1 MKWVAIALA
10 LLLLASGIFW
20 LGRTTTPSGTPSGTP
35 SEAPS
40 GAPAAST
47 QTPEPAKTAVPTPEP
62 QAAAPDTQAAAPMDA
77 APASEPTAGSAP
89 SAPPKPKPKTLAEL
103 DTGTL
108 IQRAISAE
116 NRCSDGQGS
125 LDQTGQACAMRDR
138 IEAILNA
145 RGFCSSGGSAN
156 WQRCAQ

>member
-20 LGRTTTPSGTPSGTP
+20 LGRTTTPSGM
-35 SEAPS
+35 PS
-40 GAPAAST
+40 GAPAAQT
-47 QTPEPAKTAVPTPEP
+47 QTPAPEPAKTAAPAPAASAPET
-62 QAAAPDTQAAAPMDA
+62 QAGEAAAPMDA
-77 APASEPTAGSAP
+77 APAPEPASEPAP
-89 SAPPKPKPKTLAEL
+89 NMPPPAPPKPKTLAEL

-116 NRCSDGQGS
+116 DRCSGGS
-125 LDQTGQACAMRDR
+125 GNLDQTGAACAMRDR

-145 RGFCSSGGSAN
+145 RGFCSSSGSAS

>member
-20 LGRTTTPSGTPSGTP
+20 LGRTTTPSDTPVGASV
-35 SEAPS
+35 
-40 GAPAAST
+40 GAPAAQT
-47 QTPEPAKTAVPTPEP
+47 ETPEPAKTAAP
-62 QAAAPDTQAAAPMDA
+62 AAPAPEAPATAPPTAPMDA
-77 APASEPTAGSAP
+77 APPPQAEPPAP
-89 SAPPKPKPKTLAEL
+89 PPPPKPKPKTLAEL

-116 NRCSDGQGS
+116 DRCSNGQGS
-125 LDQTGQACAMRDR
+125 LDQTGAACAMRDR

-145 RGFCSSGGSAN
+145 RGFCSSSGSAN

>member
-20 LGRTTTPSGTPSGTP
+20 LGRTTTPSDTP
-35 SEAPS
+35 A
-40 GAPAAST
+40 GAPAAQT
-47 QTPEPAKTAVPTPEP
+47 ETPEPAKTAAPAPEAAAP
-62 QAAAPDTQAAAPMDA
+62 ETQAAAPPTAPMDA
-77 APASEPTAGSAP
+77 APSPQVEPPAP
-89 SAPPKPKPKTLAEL
+89 PPPSTPPKPRPKTLAEL

-116 NRCSDGQGS
+116 DRCSSSQGS
-125 LDQTGQACAMRDR
+125 LDQTGAACAMRDK

-145 RGFCSSGGSAN
+145 RGFCSSSGSAN

>member
-20 LGRTTTPSGTPSGTP
+20 LGRTTTPSDTPV
-35 SEAPS
+35 EV
-40 GAPAAST
+40 PAAKT
-47 QTPEPAKTAVPTPEP
+47 ETPEPAKSAAPAP
-62 QAAAPDTQAAAPMDA
+62 QAAAPETQAAAPPSAPMDA
-77 APASEPTAGSAP
+77 APAPQEPAP
-89 SAPPKPKPKTLAEL
+89 NAPPPAPPKPKTLAEL

-116 NRCSDGQGS
+116 DRCSSSQGS
-125 LDQTGQACAMRDR
+125 LDQTGAACAMRDK

-145 RGFCSSGGSAN
+145 RGFCSSSGSAN

>member
-20 LGRTTTPSGTPSGTP
+20 LGRNSTPSDT
-35 SEAPS
+35 
-40 GAPAAST
+40 PAAQT
-47 QTPEPAKTAVPTPEP
+47 QTHTPEPAKTAVPAAVE
-62 QAAAPDTQAAAPMDA
+62 AAPAPQTQAGAPLDA
-77 APASEPTAGSAP
+77 APVNVMPGPQEARPAP
-89 SAPPKPKPKTLAEL
+89 PPKPRPKTLAEL

-108 IQRAISAE
+108 IQRAISADD
-116 NRCSDGQGS
+116 RCSNGGGS

-138 IEAILNA
+138 IEAILNR
-145 RGFCSSGGSAN
+145 RGFCHTSGEAD

>member
-20 LGRTTTPSGTPSGTP
+20 LGRTTTPSETPSPTT
-35 SEAPS
+35 ET
-40 GAPAAST
+40 AA
-47 QTPEPAKTAVPTPEP
+47 PEPAKTAAPQP

-77 APASEPTAGSAP
+77 APTAEPAP
-89 SAPPKPKPKTLAEL
+89 NAPPPAPPKPKTLAEL

-116 NRCSDGQGS
+116 GYCSDGQGS
-125 LDQTGQACAMRDR
+125 LDQTGAACAMRDR

>member
-20 LGRTTTPSGTPSGTP
+20 LGRTTTPSDTPV
-35 SEAPS
+35 EV
-40 GAPAAST
+40 PAAKT
-47 QTPEPAKTAVPTPEP
+47 EAPEPAKTAAP
-62 QAAAPDTQAAAPMDA
+62 AAPAPDAAAPMDA
-77 APASEPTAGSAP
+77 APAPQEPAP
-89 SAPPKPKPKTLAEL
+89 NAPPPAPPKPKTLAEL

-108 IQRAISAE
+108 IQRAVSAE
-116 NRCSDGQGS
+116 DRCSNGQGS
-125 LDQTGQACAMRDR
+125 LDQTGAACAMRDK

-145 RGFCSSGGSAN
+145 RGFCSSSGSAN

>member
-20 LGRTTTPSGTPSGTP
+20 LGRNSMPADTPAAQTKAQPAKP
-35 SEAPS
+35 A
-40 GAPAAST
+40 APA
-47 QTPEPAKTAVPTPEP
+47 PV
-62 QAAAPDTQAAAPMDA
+62 QAPPDTQAGAPDGAPMDA
-77 APASEPTAGSAP
+77 APAPQEAQP
-89 SAPPKPKPKTLAEL
+89 APPPPSTPSRPRPKTLAEL

-108 IQRAISAE
+108 IQRAISADD
-116 NRCSDGQGS
+116 RCSNGQGS

-145 RGFCSSGGSAN
+145 RGFCHSGGSAD

>member
-20 LGRTTTPSGTPSGTP
+20 LGRNSTPSL
-35 SEAPS
+35 APS
-40 GAPAAST
+40 AQT
-47 QTPEPAKTAVPTPEP
+47 DTHTPEPAKTAVPQP
-62 QAAAPDTQAAAPMDA
+62 QATVPDSQVAVPAPMDA
-77 APASEPTAGSAP
+77 APGPAAEPVP
-89 SAPPKPKPKTLAEL
+89 NAPPPPKPKTLAEL

-116 NRCSDGQGS
+116 DRCSGNTGN
-125 LDQTGQACAMRDR
+125 LDQTGAACAMRDR

-145 RGFCSSGGSAN
+145 RGFCSSSGSAN

>member
-20 LGRTTTPSGTPSGTP
+20 LGRTTTPSVAPSGTP
-35 SEAPS
+35 
-40 GAPAAST
+40 PAQT
-47 QTPEPAKTAVPTPEP
+47 QTPAPEPAKM
-62 QAAAPDTQAAAPMDA
+62 AAPAPAEGAPMDA
-77 APASEPTAGSAP
+77 APAPEPAP
-89 SAPPKPKPKTLAEL
+89 NTPPPAPPKPKTLAEL

-108 IQRAISAE
+108 IQRVISAE
-116 NRCSDGQGS
+116 DRCSGGS
-125 LDQTGQACAMRDR
+125 GNLDQTGAACAMRDR

-145 RGFCSSGGSAN
+145 RGFCSSSGSAN

>member
-20 LGRTTTPSGTPSGTP
+20 LGRNTTPSGTPPET
-35 SEAPS
+35 
-40 GAPAAST
+40 PAAKI
-47 QTPEPAKTAVPTPEP
+47 EVPAKTVTPAEAAPAP
-62 QAAAPDTQAAAPMDA
+62 QADAPAGAPLDA
-77 APASEPTAGSAP
+77 APVPQEAQP
-89 SAPPKPKPKTLAEL
+89 APPPPAPPPSLPSRPKTLAEL

-108 IQRAISAE
+108 IQRVIAAE
-116 NRCSDGQGS
+116 DRCSSGSSS
-125 LDQTGQACAMRDR
+125 LDQTGAACAMRDR

-145 RGFCSSGGSAN
+145 RGFCSSSGSAN